1 MGSSAMMT
9 QSPTSQ
15 SRVVSLLESFARDL
29 KFTIRSLRRK
39 PGFTM
44 VVVLSLALG
53 IGANTAIFSVVDAV
67 LLRPL
72 PIPHAKELV
81 TVDVAASRDL
91 PFGSTSYL
99 DLQDF
104 RQRSRAFES
113 LAIDQNISAGL
124 STGQGEP
131 QVVYGLMV
139 SSSFLHVMQVQPSL
153 GRDFRAD
160 EDEVPGKYPVAIISD
175 ALWGRAFA
183 NDPNVIGRNV
193 KLNGKVFS
201 IIGVTPKSFSGPS
214 LFF

>member
-1 MGSSAMMT
+1 MGPSAVMT

-15 SRVVSLLESFARDL
+15 SRLVSLIESFVRDL
-29 KFTIRSLRRK
+29 KFTVRSLRRK
-39 PGFTM
+39 PGFTL

-72 PIPHAKELV
+72 PIPHAKELI

-91 PFGSTSYL
+91 PFGSSSYL

-131 QVVYGLMV
+131 QVIYGLMV

-183 NDPNVIGRNV
+183 NDPGIVGRQV
-193 KLNGKVFS
+193 KLNGKVFN
-201 IIGVTPKSFSGPS
+201 IIGVTPKSFSGPN
-214 LFF
+214 L